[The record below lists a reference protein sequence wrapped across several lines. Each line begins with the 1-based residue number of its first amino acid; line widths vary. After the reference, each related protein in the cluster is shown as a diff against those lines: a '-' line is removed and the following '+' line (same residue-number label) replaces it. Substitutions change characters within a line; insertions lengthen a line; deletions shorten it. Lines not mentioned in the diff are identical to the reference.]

1 MNNKPFS
8 QACENNKQPILEVIA
23 SHFKAGDRIME
34 IGSGTGQHA
43 LYFCKQRPE
52 LIWVPCEIPEN
63 MDTLAA
69 GLLRNGLA
77 NLMPAQVLDVRQ
89 SEWPE
94 QGLGGLFS
102 ANCLHIMPAAF
113 NADFF
118 RGAGEVLLPGAT
130 LCVYGPFKYQGEFTS
145 DSNARFDEWLK
156 NRNSLSGIRDFEK
169 INQLA
174 KENAFEFIE
183 DRAMPANNQCLIWR
197 KELVNQKG

>member
-8 QACENNKQPILEVIA
+8 QACENNKQPILNVIN
-23 SHFKAGDRIME
+23 SYLKAGDQVME

-43 LYFCKQRPE
+43 VYFCQQLPE
-52 LIWVPCEIPEN
+52 VNWIPCEIPEN
-63 MDTLAA
+63 MNTLAV
-69 GLLRNGLA
+69 GLEGEKLA
-77 NLMPAQVLDVRQ
+77 NLMPAQELDVRQ
-89 SEWPE
+89 KVWPVRD
-94 QGLGGLFS
+94 LDGLFS

-118 RGAGEVLLPGAT
+118 RGAGKVLLPGAR

-145 DSNARFDEWLK
+145 DSNARFDGWLK
-156 NRNSLSGIRDFEK
+156 NRDPLSGIRDFES

-174 KENAFEFIE
+174 EKNDFQLIE

-197 KELVNQKG
+197 KVLVNQKA